1 MSAGI
6 SRSGS
11 NWSSFILLLNN
22 NLVLSGD
29 SSALQSISND
39 ITSSCDDFPLPPQ
52 RSRKLPSRSKIPQL
66 RVSLHQDLRSLRSP
80 GLLPESL
87 VAKYRPASRAN
98 STALVLW
105 KPPGGSVPDII
116 SSALRSGPGS
126 SSYTSGPLNTRS
138 RMRCY
143 SEVTS
148 TPYSSHENLSLDTD
162 MARSSV
168 SPLSPQSQ
176 HSPTSAEAPELSAIG
191 EVRLILAGDYLLIYG
206 LQVEDDIPIGVNI
219 QRRNSAPEIS
229 EPLPFVDECSMEL

>member
-1 MSAGI
+1 MI
-6 SRSGS
+6 
-11 NWSSFILLLNN
+11 FYN
-22 NLVLSGD
+22 NLTLSGAAND
-29 SSALQSISND
+29 APRGVQSNYSINFYYFISP
-39 ITSSCDDFPLPPQ
+39 SCDDFSLPPQ

-66 RVSLHQDLRSLRSP
+66 RVSLHGELRNLRSP

-87 VAKYRPASRAN
+87 VAKYRPASRAAT
-98 STALVLW
+98 TALVLW

-116 SSALRSGPGS
+116 SSALRSGPAS
-126 SSYTSGPLNTRS
+126 SSYTSGPVTTRS
-138 RMRCY
+138 RIRCY

-162 MARSSV
+162 MVRSSV

-191 EVRLILAGDYLLIYG
+191 EVRQTLELCEKLFYFS
-206 LQVEDDIPIGVNI
+206 QVEDDIPLGVNI

>member
-1 MSAGI
+1 MHPVPC
-6 SRSGS
+6 
-11 NWSSFILLLNN
+11 NPILQLILII
-22 NLVLSGD
+22 L
-29 SSALQSISND
+29 
-39 ITSSCDDFPLPPQ
+39 TFSCDDFSLPPQ
-52 RSRKLPSRSKIPQL
+52 RSRKLPSRSKMPQL
-66 RVSLHQDLRSLRSP
+66 RVSLHGELRNLRSP

-87 VAKYRPASRAN
+87 VAKYRPASRTA

-116 SSALRSGPGS
+116 SSALRSGPAS
-126 SSYTSGPLNTRS
+126 SSYTSGPVSTRS

-162 MARSSV
+162 MVRSSV

-191 EVRLILAGDYLLIYG
+191 EVRLTLDRCEKL
-206 LQVEDDIPIGVNI
+206 
-219 QRRNSAPEIS
+219 
-229 EPLPFVDECSMEL
+229 CSCL